1 MIYDMSIPDTPANP
15 RRCFLEPLFGR
26 SFIPKGIHFWG
37 GDCQASQQIPD
48 LTDLLVEIALVINT
62 KMFLPSVPLHAMM
75 WSKSGRYDVVLQL
88 GV

>member
-1 MIYDMSIPDTPANP
+1 MICLYQIHQQIPEDV
-15 RRCFLEPLFGR
+15 FLNHFLGGR
-26 SFIPKGIHFWG
+26 LYQKAFIFG